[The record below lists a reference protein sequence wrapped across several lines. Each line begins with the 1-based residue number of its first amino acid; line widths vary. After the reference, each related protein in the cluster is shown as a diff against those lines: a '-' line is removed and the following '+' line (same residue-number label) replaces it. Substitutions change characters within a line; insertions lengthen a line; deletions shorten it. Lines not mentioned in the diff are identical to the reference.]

1 MAGAMMPLRVAALLL
16 AVGGCG
22 TGSVATDVAVTAAWS
37 RATPPGASVGV
48 LYFDVANRGS
58 QPDRLLAVS
67 SSAAARVEMHETT
80 VAADGMMRMEHLASV
95 ELLPRTTLRFLPEGR
110 HAMLIDLAAP
120 LVEGGQI
127 EVSFTFEHAGPVRLQ
142 VPVRALGATADGG

>member
-1 MAGAMMPLRVAALLL
+1 MRVCAAALLL
-16 AVGGCG
+16 ALAGCG
-22 TGSVATDVAVTAAWS
+22 TGPATPGVAVTAAWS

-48 LYFDVANRGS
+48 LYFDVANHGP

-80 VAADGMMRMEHLASV
+80 LAADGMMRMQPLSPV
-95 ELLPRTTLRFLPEGR
+95 ELPAGATLRFLPDGR

-120 LVEGGQI
+120 LVEGALI
-127 EVSFTFEHAGPVRLQ
+127 EVSFTSEHAPPVRLQ
-142 VPVRALGATADGG
+142 VPVRALGATSGSG